1 MPEDII
7 TPEVE
12 KTLLETFAR
21 ELKGEVTLHVFTK
34 KGHNDQFN
42 DVLINLVQGVARIE
56 KRIKAFYHQIG
67 DADAA
72 GFKVTRS
79 PSLLISPEKYNIRYT
94 GAPLGEEGRSL
105 IAAILMAG
113 SGRDFLE
120 QESRNRIKKLSVHR
134 NVMVFVSPTCP
145 YCPQEAIYAISAAI
159 ARPDVV
165 SAEIIEI
172 YENLDLAEEH
182 AAMSV
187 PKTYINGELTAS
199 GLEPEYD
206 FISSLLAGE
215 PAAFAG
221 PIQAEQPPQEK
232 ENREFDVIIIGAGP
246 AGLSAAVYAGR
257 SGMRSLVLE
266 KANVGGQVSITPV
279 VENYPGFP
287 QIAGKTLVDQM
298 LRQAAQ
304 YARIKQGVAVND
316 IRAEGNNGKLE
327 LIASDGLYHARAV
340 IIGTG
345 ASYRKLGVP
354 GEDRLAG
361 RGISY
366 CATCDGYLFKD
377 GKNVLVI
384 GGGNTAVTDAL
395 YLDGI
400 GARVTLVHRS
410 KEVRA
415 EDRLKQVLFQRN
427 LPVLWETKVVEFIGE
442 KKLDKVRVEDING
455 QNRRDMKMDGVFIA
469 VGYAPQSALAKEIGI
484 DLTLEGYIKVDDRM
498 RTSMPGVYAAGD
510 ITGSE
515 KQITVAVAQGTIA
528 AITAFEDLTKKTAR

>member
-1 MPEDII
+1 MPEEII

-12 KTLLETFAR
+12 KTLLETFEK
-21 ELKGEVTLHVFTK
+21 ELKGEVSLHVFTQ
-34 KGHNDQFN
+34 KGLNDQFN
-42 DVLINLVQGVARIE
+42 DVLINLVQGVARID

-67 DADAA
+67 DADSA
-72 GFKVTRS
+72 KYKITRS
-79 PSLLISPEKYNIRYT
+79 PTLLISPEKYRIRYT
-94 GAPLGEEGRSL
+94 GAPLGEEGRSF
-105 IAAILMAG
+105 IAAIIMAG

-120 QESRNRIKKLSVHR
+120 QESRNRLKKLGVHR
-134 NVMVFVSPTCP
+134 EVMVFVSPTCP

-159 ARPDVV
+159 ARPDIV
-165 SAEIIEI
+165 STEIIEI
-172 YENLDLAEEH
+172 YENLDLAEKH

-206 FISSLLAGE
+206 FISSLMAGE
-215 PAAFAG
+215 SAAFAG
-221 PIQAEQPPQEK
+221 PVQAEQPPPEQ
-232 ENREFDVIIIGAGP
+232 ENREFDAIIIGAGP

-257 SGMRSLVLE
+257 SGMRTLVLE
-266 KANVGGQVSITPV
+266 KANVGGQVSITPL

-287 QIAGKTLVDQM
+287 EIAGKALVDLM

-316 IRAEGNNGKLE
+316 IRAEDNGKLE
-327 LIASDGLYHARAV
+327 LIASDGIYHARAV

-377 GKNVLVI
+377 GKNVMVI

-410 KEVRA
+410 KEIRA
-415 EDRLKQVLFQRN
+415 EDRLKMAIFQRN
-427 LPVLWETKVVEFIGE
+427 LPVLWETRVIEFIGE
-442 KKLDKVRVEDING
+442 KKLEKVRVEDISG
-455 QNRRDMKMDGVFIA
+455 ANRRDIKIDGVFIA
-469 VGYAPQSALAKEIGI
+469 IGYAPSSALAKEIGI
-484 DLTLEGYIKVDDRM
+484 DLSLEGYIKVDDRM

-528 AITAFEDLTKKTAR
+528 AITAFEDLTKKAVR